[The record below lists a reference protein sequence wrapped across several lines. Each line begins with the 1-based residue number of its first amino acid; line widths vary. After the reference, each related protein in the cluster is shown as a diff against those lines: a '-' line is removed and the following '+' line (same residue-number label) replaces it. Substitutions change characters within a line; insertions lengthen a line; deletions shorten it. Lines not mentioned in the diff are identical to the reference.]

1 MKNRR
6 DDEEERRR
14 EADTIFITSILM
26 GEIVVWLLIGLLT
39 LAGIKLIIQ
48 SFTADVTKILIV
60 FAMIAGLIALSVF
73 MVKAGKKRMGEIR
86 RRNN

>member
-1 MKNRR
+1 MNKR
-6 DDEEERRR
+6 DDEELRR

-39 LAGIKLIIQ
+39 LAGIRLMIQ
-48 SFTADVTKILIV
+48 SFSADLTKIVIV
-60 FAMIAGLIALSVF
+60 FAMIAGLVALSVF

-86 RRNN
+86 RRGN